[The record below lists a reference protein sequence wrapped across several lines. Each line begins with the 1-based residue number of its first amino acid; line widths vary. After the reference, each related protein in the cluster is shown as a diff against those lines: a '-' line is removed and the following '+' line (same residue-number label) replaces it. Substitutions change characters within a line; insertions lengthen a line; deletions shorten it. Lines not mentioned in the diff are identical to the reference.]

1 MCFICLTSS
10 WPIYLNPYLNITPY
24 WTKPITHLSLP
35 PAPIMAAQFLKESG
49 GGTVQVE
56 TRECRE
62 KNDQAKAKH
71 AEQWANL
78 ASQVGPLLL
87 GNMNTVVLFLKKQKK
102 TYFSLIWWGPFLDI
116 YYYFYYHLYIFFH
129 FLPLY
134 IVCCCRF
141 TICALPWYKPF
152 CYCLCSV
159 RANLHK
165 MAAFHSSHSVPQSTI
180 TLLDVSFKNR
190 RLYRCVERK
199 INDSKMLSLLGHSF
213 IYFFLIYFFFL
224 PSFTFSLFPSS
235 PCVRWLECILKTGSA
250 WFPSSGVR
258 RVCRVLGRW
267 VCCVGP
273 GFSAG

>member
-116 YYYFYYHLYIFFH
+116 YYYFYYHLYIFFS
-129 FLPLY
+129 FLAALY
-134 IVCCCRF
+134 SM
-141 TICALPWYKPF
+141 L
-152 CYCLCSV
+152 
-159 RANLHK
+159 
-165 MAAFHSSHSVPQSTI
+165 
-180 TLLDVSFKNR
+180 
-190 RLYRCVERK
+190 
-199 INDSKMLSLLGHSF
+199 LSLYNLCASLIQAILLLLVFCESKSAQNGCLSF
-213 IYFFLIYFFFL
+213 EPL
-224 PSFTFSLFPSS
+224 SSSKHNNTAWLF
-235 PCVRWLECILKTGSA
+235 I
-250 WFPSSGVR
+250 
-258 RVCRVLGRW
+258 
-267 VCCVGP
+267 
-273 GFSAG
+273 